1 MKSGEW
7 TLAEKGVRIINVD
20 SVSPTEAPWGTLRIL
35 FDREKGIVK
44 DASLHIHITEVKP
57 GVRHEPH
64 IHDHDEIIFVLEGK
78 ASEHSPLGPI
88 EVGPGQ
94 VIYVPAGVEHG
105 TGNAGDG
112 ILKLIVIFPTE
123 TMPKDKH
130 R

>member
-1 MKSGEW
+1 LVGN
-7 TLAEKGVRIINVD
+7 GVRIINIEG
-20 SVSPTEAPWGTLRIL
+20 VSPTEAPWGALRIL
-35 FDREKGIVK
+35 FDREKGIVR
-44 DASLHIHITEVKP
+44 DAGLHIHITEVKP

-78 ASEHSPLGPI
+78 AIEHSPSGPI

-123 TMPKDKH
+123 TMPKDK
-130 R
+130 RQ